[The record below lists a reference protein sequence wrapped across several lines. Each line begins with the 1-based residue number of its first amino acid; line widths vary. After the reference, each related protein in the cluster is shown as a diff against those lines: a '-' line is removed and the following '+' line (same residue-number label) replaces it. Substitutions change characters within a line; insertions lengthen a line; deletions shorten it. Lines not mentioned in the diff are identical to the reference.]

1 MYPQPNPNLMQR
13 THGMTNTTKKRG
25 RPLGSK
31 NKPKRY
37 AVSQSQLAIA
47 KKLGINTED
56 FVREAIKQKVIK
68 PIKTDWEK
76 LAKRLQEALE
86 SQIEDYKELEEHV
99 FTLEKEASEHVESY
113 RRCITV
119 ISYLETKLGLNSV

>member
-1 MYPQPNPNLMQR
+1 
-13 THGMTNTTKKRG
+13 MTNTTKKRG

>member
-1 MYPQPNPNLMQR
+1 
-13 THGMTNTTKKRG
+13 MTDTIKKRG

-37 AVSQSQLAIA
+37 AVTKTQLAIA
-47 KKLGINTED
+47 QKLGVKPED
-56 FVREAIKQKVIK
+56 FVRAAIKQKLIQ
-68 PIKTDWEK
+68 PIKTDWEQ

-86 SQIEDYKELEEHV
+86 SQIKDYKELEERCC
-99 FTLEKEASEHVESY
+99 TLEKDAHAHVDSY
-113 RRCITV
+113 RRCITI